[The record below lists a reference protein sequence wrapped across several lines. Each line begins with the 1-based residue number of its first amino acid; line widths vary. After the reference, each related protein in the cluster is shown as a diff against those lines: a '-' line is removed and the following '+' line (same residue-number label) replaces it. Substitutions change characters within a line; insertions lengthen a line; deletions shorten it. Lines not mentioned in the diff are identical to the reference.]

1 MLTQQDFDEVD
12 RIAHNVRRQE
22 LRRRE
27 ARDFHP
33 LQADLPPLQCGDRF
47 IFDRGDRMVYFTIST
62 WSSHQAIVT
71 IEPVDAGDS
80 RRRVTIVVSRDSG
93 MRIQRSDYVATLSEW
108 TMVADVIQDPQVA
121 ALISQ
126 VMEG

>member
-12 RIAHNVRRQE
+12 RITHTVRRQE

-27 ARDFHP
+27 ARDLHP
-33 LQADLPPLQCGDRF
+33 LQTDLPPLQCGDRF

-62 WSSHQAIVT
+62 WSRHQAIIT
-71 IEPVDAGDS
+71 IEPIDAGDN

-93 MRIQRSDYVATLSEW
+93 MRIERADCAATLPEW
-108 TMVADVIQDPQVA
+108 TMIADVIQDPQVA